1 MQQKNQEFE
10 VPLTEDLMR
19 EHGVLN
25 RSLLIYEEII
35 HRIHHKQDF
44 PISALQK
51 TIDIIRFFIEGH
63 HERMEEDYIF
73 PLFEKHK
80 KELELIATLKEQHIK
95 GREITSHVEKIITS
109 DTIDHAAKQ
118 TIKNLLEEFITMYRP
133 HEAHEDTDIFPQVRS
148 FLTEKEFEELGDL
161 FEDFEHQ
168 LFGEHG
174 FEDMIKK
181 LASIEKEL
189 NLSDLNQFTPQR

>member
-1 MQQKNQEFE
+1 MQHNKEIE

-35 HRIHHKQDF
+35 RRINHHHDF
-44 PISALQK
+44 PLTALQK

-73 PLFEKHK
+73 PFFTKHK
-80 KELELIATLKEQHIK
+80 KELPLIATLKEQHIK
-95 GREITSHVEKIITS
+95 GREITSRVEKIITS
-109 DTIDHAAKQ
+109 GRVDHAAKLQ
-118 TIKNLLEEFITMYRP
+118 IKNLLEEFITMYRP

-148 FLTEKEFEELGDL
+148 FMTDHEFEELGDL

-174 FEDMIKK
+174 FENMIKK
-181 LASIEKEL
+181 LAGIENEL
-189 NLSDLNQFTPQR
+189 GLDDLSQFTPKL